1 MRWKLLRRRLSISAP
16 RMIVRSH
23 LPWPLRWAVLALA
36 LGFSAALALW
46 AFEFGRE
53 IAGLDSGSK
62 EELQALRAEVSGLRA
77 ERDRATATANT
88 VDSLLRAERTAQER
102 LAEQVRR
109 LEARNLELE
118 NELGFYQRLLPSSNA
133 EGVSIRALQGDV
145 ATPGQLR
152 WRLLL
157 MQAGRNAPEFA
168 GRYEI
173 SLAGTLDGKP
183 WTQAAPGAAQPLK
196 LKQVLRLEGNLDHP
210 PEDVIKTITARVL
223 DGSGAV
229 RAAQTARVAAP

>member
-23 LPWPLRWAVLALA
+23 LPWPLRWAVLALM

-62 EELQALRAEVSGLRA
+62 DELQALRTEVAALRA
-77 ERDRATATANT
+77 ERDRVTATTNT

-102 LAEQVRR
+102 LADQVRQ
-109 LEARNLELE
+109 LEARNLDLE
-118 NELGFYQRLLPSSNA
+118 NELGFYQRLLPSANA
-133 EGVSIRALQGDV
+133 EGVAIRALQGDT
-145 ATPGQLR
+145 ATAGQLR

-157 MQAGRNAPEFA
+157 MQASRTAPEFA

-183 WTQAAPGAAQPLK
+183 WTQAPSAGAQPLK
-196 LKQVLRLEGNLDHP
+196 LKQVLRLEGSLDHP
-210 PEDVIKTITARVL
+210 PNAVIKTITARVL
-223 DGSGAV
+223 DAGGAV
-229 RAAQTARVAAP
+229 RAAQTARVASP

>member
-23 LPWPLRWAVLALA
+23 LPWPLRWAVLALM

-53 IAGLDSGSK
+53 IAGLDSGAK
-62 EELQALRAEVSGLRA
+62 EELQALRSEVGALRA
-77 ERDRATATANT
+77 ERERVTATTNT

-102 LAEQVRR
+102 LAEQVRT
-109 LEARNLELE
+109 LEARNLALE
-118 NELGFYQRLLPSSNA
+118 NELGFYQRLLPSANE
-133 EGVSIRALQGDV
+133 EGVAIRALQGEV
-145 ATPGQLR
+145 PAPGQLR

-168 GRYEI
+168 GRHEI

-183 WTQAAPGAAQPLK
+183 WTSTPPAGTQPLK
-196 LKQVLRLEGNLDHP
+196 LKQVLRLEGSLDLP
-210 PEDVIKTITARVL
+210 PEAVLKTITVRVL
-223 DGSGAV
+223 DGGGSV
-229 RAAQTARVAAP
+229 RAAQTARVASP